1 MALPGEVLLD
11 VVGCLN
17 HDLIVIMSLAGK
29 AFRDLA
35 EHYATHCLPA
45 RRLRVSLS
53 PGYFKIDIG
62 RQTCILSCCSESN
75 CTEVLCTRVHAGE
88 ALQKFRS
95 IIGFDG
101 VERIETCAYH
111 WNDGFLQSLSHNLPS
126 LRRSTTL
133 LLSTG
138 E

>member
-53 PGYFKIDIG
+53 PGYFKIHTG
-62 RQTCILSCCSESN
+62 RQLCILDCCSESN
-75 CTEVLCTRVHAGE
+75 CTNVLCARIHTGE
-88 ALQKFRS
+88 ALQKVRK
-95 IIGFDG
+95 IIGFDR
-101 VERIETCAYH
+101 VESVETSAYH
-111 WNDGFLQSLSHNLPS
+111 WNEEFRHSLSHNLPS
-126 LRRSTTL
+126 LQRSTTL